1 MFINLGGDSP
11 HWTLVH
17 SEKIIEA
24 VKYLVP
30 FKDRDSIHDVYW
42 DYDDNRYVAP
52 RYGYIT
58 NEDFGKAFSED
69 DVRDSFYQQNGW
81 DASPGYNE
89 EADGFKSIAH
99 YYKTG
104 QFDND
109 SIFRARMKDKFRKSG
124 GPRIR
129 MFGGEWEEL

>member
-1 MFINLGGDSP
+1 MLISLDGNYP
-11 HWTLVH
+11 KWTKVH

-30 FKDRDSIHDVYW
+30 FKDRDSIDEVYW
-42 DYDDNRYVAP
+42 DYEDERYIAP
-52 RYGYIT
+52 HLGYIS
-58 NEDFGKAFSED
+58 NEDFGKSFSED
-69 DVRDSFYQQNGW
+69 DVRAKFYQLNGW

-89 EADGFKSIAH
+89 EANGFKSIAH

-104 QFDND
+104 SFDEN
-109 SIFRARMKDKFRKSG
+109 SIFKARMNDKFRKSG

-129 MFGGEWEEL
+129 MFGGEWEE